1 MYGVRQGWR
10 QQTCNL
16 YGGRCGRRNDREMV
30 FFLLAI
36 GCPSTIDGEGGFH
49 MLDRSQLAFVAD
61 DVLAGCGSREWL
73 VASVNLDVRKF

>member
-1 MYGVRQGWR
+1 
-10 QQTCNL
+10 
-16 YGGRCGRRNDREMV
+16 MV